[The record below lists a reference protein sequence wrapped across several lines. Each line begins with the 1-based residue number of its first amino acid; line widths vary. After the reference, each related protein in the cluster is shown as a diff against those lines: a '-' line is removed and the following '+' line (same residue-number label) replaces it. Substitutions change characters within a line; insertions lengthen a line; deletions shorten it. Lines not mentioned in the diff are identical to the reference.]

1 MINRAWLVAAGVFV
15 AAGCG
20 GGGPSGPT
28 PPPPPPPP
36 PPAAVATV
44 AVSVPSGDLYPGMTV
59 TAQAEGRSASGAAVA
74 TTFTWGSNAQG
85 VATVSGSGV
94 ITAVGAGTATI
105 TATSGSVNGT
115 AQIEVKAP
123 SLDRIVDSVRA
134 AHNMPAMAGAI
145 ISLTEIRAGV
155 GGFRRA
161 GGTARVTIDDKWHIG
176 SNLKA
181 QTGALAAIAVDRGDI
196 TWDAKV
202 VDWFP
207 EWSAQIRAEFQNV
220 TLQDLL
226 ANRSGVRNDPGTPQY
241 AANTAREQRELLARY
256 GLTNAPAVS
265 YGTYFYSNVGFVIA
279 GAMIERA
286 MGGTYEDLMQQHLWG
301 PLGVNGAG
309 WGPQAP
315 AGSQDQPVAHRFQNN
330 TWVACEACDNPPG
343 LSAAGRAHMPI
354 RDWARVIQEMMK
366 ADGGSGALIS
376 AASGRHLTTGIT
388 TLSASSSDLYAIGW
402 ITTTR
407 SWANGRTVTHSG
419 SNTTNHSV
427 AWVGLGRGLAV
438 IATTNG
444 YDEGGRTGTALD
456 VLVGR
461 LINFSNNGK

>member
-1 MINRAWLVAAGVFV
+1 MVTRSLLVAAGVFIV
-15 AAGCG
+15 AGCG
-20 GGGPSGPT
+20 GGSPSGPT

-36 PPAAVATV
+36 PAAPVATV
-44 AVSVPSGDLYPGMTV
+44 TVTVPTGDLYPGMTV
-59 TAQAEGRSASGAAVA
+59 SAAAEARTSAGATVS
-74 TTFTWGSNAQG
+74 TSFTWGSSAPA
-85 VATVSGSGV
+85 VATVSGTGV

-105 TATSGSVNGT
+105 TATSGTVNGT
-115 AQIEVKAP
+115 AQVEVKAP
-123 SLDRIVDSVRA
+123 NLDRIVDSIRL
-134 AHNMPAMAGAI
+134 AHNMPGMAGAI
-145 ISLTEIRAGV
+145 VTLDEIQAGV

-161 GGTARVTIDDKWHIG
+161 GGTVRVTIDDKWHIG

-196 TWDAKV
+196 SWSAKA

-207 EWSAQIRAEFQNV
+207 EWSSEIRAEFQNV
-220 TLQDLL
+220 TLEDLL
-226 ANRSGVRNDPGTPQY
+226 ANRSGIRNDPGAAQY
-241 AANTAREQRELLARY
+241 AAATAREQRELVARY
-256 GLTNAPAVS
+256 GLTNPGAVA
-265 YGTYFYSNVGFVIA
+265 YGNYFYSNVGFVIA

-286 MGGTYEDLMQQHLWG
+286 MGGTYEALMQQHLWG

-309 WGPQAP
+309 WGPQAL
-315 AGSQDQPVAHRFQNN
+315 AGSQDQPVAHRWQNN

-376 AASGRHLTTGIT
+376 ATNGRHLTTGIT
-388 TLSASSSDLYAIGW
+388 TIQAGSTDLYAIGW

-407 SWANGRTVTHSG
+407 TWANGRTVTHSG
-419 SNTTNHSV
+419 SNTINHSV

-438 IATTNG
+438 IAATNG
-444 YDEGGRTGTALD
+444 YDTGGRTGTALD
-456 VLVGR
+456 VLVSR
-461 LINFSNNGK
+461 MLNYYNNGK